1 MKRLKMMSMVLVAAI
16 GFSGC
21 STVLGGS
28 QAVANQETK
37 GIVVGQTT
45 KEDIRTLYG
54 EPLSIDSI
62 DGNEI
67 WLYKHLE
74 SKADMLTYI
83 PVINVVGGY
92 NTITKYLQ
100 IDFTDSGVVK
110 SYSMSKG
117 TFRGKVGP
125 INVKD

>member
-28 QAVANQETK
+28 QAVANQEIK
-37 GIVVGQTT
+37 GIVVGQTN
-45 KEDIRTLYG
+45 KEDVKTAYG
-54 EPLSIDSI
+54 EPLSIDLI

-67 WLYKHLE
+67 WLYRHLE
-74 SKADMLTYI
+74 SKADMLTHI

-100 IDFTDSGVVK
+100 IDFNGSGVVK
-110 SYSMSKG
+110 SYSL
-117 TFRGKVGP
+117 TRQTVRGKVGP